1 MEEQSRS
8 TNTQLDKAFVSI
20 QTKLIDTVGP
30 LGNLWMLFQDI
41 RSKIDKGCDDPSA
54 QAHVDNV
61 DFRHILDL
69 LEKTISTFVNP
80 SKIQRRLDHFL
91 ETNRSVSRKNDKHL
105 FGSEFKEELKEWT
118 KTKKEA
124 SEMALALGGKKKS
137 HKKKVINYDTPR
149 QVQQSQRWEQK
160 ESHQDKPPFQ
170 SRPPSHLQGARNS
183 GGRDNFRGN
192 GFHRGNK
199 RGGTRYVKFC
209 FKSLSHKKYRQN
221 KQYFNLIG
229 ESKPSDTFK
238 THSYSRKVKTFCKE
252 LGKNHLRQ
260 KDTKR
265 YPKCRGKFS
274 VTSDTTERSK
284 NDCTQSKRKTPDVNR
299 GQRNLDKR
307 SHCTSKTM
315 QGSIP
320 KQLVLSTQKKNGGQ
334 RPVLNLKQLN
344 QHVMYQHVKMEGL
357 FMIKDLL
364 TVSDFMLK
372 IDLKE
377 AFSVLSISQN
387 HRKFL
392 RFKWEGTLFEYTA
405 LPFGLA
411 EGPRLFTKITKDG
424 CSYDH
429 ISRRHTPHGK
439 KPPKTGNS
447 QKFNIISSPKIKIS
461 DQLEKIKL
469 KSNSKDKVSRFSDK
483 FSRNDV
489 LSTNRK
495 GISDKNKMQ
504 RNVKCRHCDSKA
516 ISTVDRKAVNLY
528 ASIISSKFAKSFS
541 SNGSNKGSVE
551 GKVLRTKKNSLTN
564 SKSMENFRG
573 RSTTEGLSK
582 AAAELHEKAWRPG
595 TQLSYKSSWG
605 KWVSW
610 CSEQSVNPFQAPL
623 ATVIEFL
630 KKLFKDGLQYRTIS
644 TYISAISK
652 NHPLIDSLQVGK
664 HPLIIR
670 HMRAIF
676 NERTPASKY
685 EFSWD
690 ADIVLNEI
698 LSWGSNQASDIK
710 HLSWKLVM
718 LLALSS
724 AGIASE
730 IGMLNCKYM
739 KQQGSQ
745 ILFDLPKL
753 TKTCRPG
760 SKTKSIAFNSFP
772 NEKSLCVVTCIN
784 DYMSRT
790 QSWREQGDNIDR
802 SWLLLSVVKLHHHIV
817 PSSVARWLKEKIKKS
832 GFSSLFTGHSTCSAS
847 TSKAKR
853 VLLSTQDV
861 IDQVKW
867 TNESTLMRFYCKPII
882 SNTY

>member
-1 MEEQSRS
+1 MTHLVRC
-8 TNTQLDKAFVSI
+8 NKVNDGNNRN
-20 QTKLIDTVGP
+20 LI
-30 LGNLWMLFQDI
+30 
-41 RSKIDKGCDDPSA
+41 K
-54 QAHVDNV
+54 
-61 DFRHILDL
+61 
-69 LEKTISTFVNP
+69 
-80 SKIQRRLDHFL
+80 
-91 ETNRSVSRKNDKHL
+91 TNRPFSQGLRVIHREQETQEAEATPMEMV
-105 FGSEFKEELKEWT
+105 FTEEIKE
-118 KTKKEA
+118 
-124 SEMALALGGKKKS
+124 
-137 HKKKVINYDTPR
+137 V
-149 QVQQSQRWEQK
+149 
-160 ESHQDKPPFQ
+160 ES
-170 SRPPSHLQGARNS
+170 
-183 GGRDNFRGN
+183 
-192 GFHRGNK
+192 
-199 RGGTRYVKFC
+199 
-209 FKSLSHKKYRQN
+209 
-221 KQYFNLIG
+221 
-229 ESKPSDTFK
+229 ESKPSDTIK

-252 LGKNHLRQ
+252 LGNNHLRQ

-274 VTSDTTERSK
+274 VTSDTTDRSK

-299 GQRNLDKR
+299 GQRNIDKR

-320 KQLVLSTQKKNGGQ
+320 KQLVLSTQKRWGSKASVKLKTIKPTCNVPTFQNGGLVHDQ
-334 RPVLNLKQLN
+334 RPARSGRFHAKNRSKGGIFSFVHQAKPQKISEVQMGRNLVRVHSPTLR
-344 QHVMYQHVKMEGL
+344 
-357 FMIKDLL
+357 
-364 TVSDFMLK
+364 VSRGSK
-372 IDLKE
+372 
-377 AFSVLSISQN
+377 VVHQN
-387 HRKFL
+387 NETSNR
-392 RFKWEGTLFEYTA
+392 Y
-405 LPFGLA
+405 
-411 EGPRLFTKITKDG
+411 ITKDG

-429 ISRRHTPHGK
+429 ISRRHTPHGR
-439 KPPKTGNS
+439 KPPNTGNS
-447 QKFNIISSPKIKIS
+447 QKFNIISSPKIRIS
-461 DQLEKIKL
+461 DKLEKIKL
-469 KSNSKDKVSRFSDK
+469 KSNSKDRVSGFSDK

-516 ISTVDRKAVNLY
+516 ISTVDRKAVVFYTSN
-528 ASIISSKFAKSFS
+528 ISSKFAKSFS

-551 GKVLRTKKNSLTN
+551 GKVLRTKNNSLTN
-564 SKSMENFRG
+564 SKRRINLVGGTTPTDSNRVSQSCGMENFRG

-595 TQLSYKSSWG
+595 TQFSYKSSWR

-610 CSEQSVNPFQAPL
+610 CNEQSVNPFQAPL

-630 KKLFKDGLQYRTIS
+630 TKLFKDGLQYRTIN
-644 TYISAISK
+644 TYRSAISK

-676 NERTPASKY
+676 NESTPTSKY

-690 ADIVLNEI
+690 VDIDLNEI
-698 LSWGSNQASDIK
+698 LSWGTNQALDIK

-724 AGIASE
+724 AGRASE

-745 ILFDLPKL
+745 ILFELPKL

-772 NEKSLCVVTCIN
+772 NEKCLCVVTCIN

-802 SWLLLSVVKLHHHIV
+802 SWLLLSVVKPHHHIV
-817 PSSVARWLKEKIKKS
+817 PSSVARWLKETINKS
-832 GFSSLFTGHSTCSAS
+832 GFSSLFTGHSTRSAS

-853 VLLSTQDV
+853 VGLSTQDV
-861 IDQVKW
+861 IDQAKW
-867 TNESTLMRFYCKPII
+867 TNESTFM
-882 SNTY
+882 